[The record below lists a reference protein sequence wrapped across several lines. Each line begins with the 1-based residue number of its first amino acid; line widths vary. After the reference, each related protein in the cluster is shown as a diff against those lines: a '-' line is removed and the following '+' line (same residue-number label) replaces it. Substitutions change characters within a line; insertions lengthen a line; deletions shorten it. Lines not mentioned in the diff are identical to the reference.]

1 MSLNQLIVALQKL
14 IVTHRQMLHTA
25 EVKREAIVKNDTD
38 TLIKLLNQES
48 MIMKQI
54 QSQEAERSE
63 AVGAFLLER
72 GIKSKLNL
80 NISEISRLVFDVED
94 KRRLQEVQ
102 NELSNTLRELKE
114 VNDLNQRLVEQ
125 SLAFIDYSLDVLVD
139 KPTQAPVYQ
148 HPDQRQSMMGQ
159 FGLFDSRA

>member
-1 MSLNQLIVALQKL
+1 MSLNQLMDALDKL
-14 IVTHRQMLHTA
+14 NVTHRQMLHTA
-25 EVKREAIVKNDTD
+25 EVKKEAIMKNDTD

-48 MIMKQI
+48 MILKQI
-54 QSQEAERSE
+54 QSHEVYRNEAIGS
-63 AVGAFLLER
+63 FLLER

-102 NELSNTLRELKE
+102 NELGNTLSELKE
-114 VNDLNQRLVEQ
+114 INDLNQRLVEQ

-148 HPDQRQSMMGQ
+148 HPDQRQSAMGQ

>member
-1 MSLNQLIVALQKL
+1 MSLNQLMDALDKL
-14 IVTHRQMLHTA
+14 NVTHRQMLQTA
-25 EVKREAIVKNDTD
+25 EVKKEAIMKNDTD

-48 MIMKQI
+48 MILKQI
-54 QSQEAERSE
+54 QSQEVYRNE
-63 AVGAFLLER
+63 AIGSFLLER

-102 NELSNTLRELKE
+102 NELGNTLSELKE

-139 KPTQAPVYQ
+139 KPTQAPIYQ
-148 HPDQRQSMMGQ
+148 HPDHRQNAMGQ